1 MALLAF
7 DVAGNACSAAVWS
20 GGRVVS
26 HLYEEMERGQAERLA
41 PMLQS
46 VMDRAALAF
55 SQLQI
60 IGVTV
65 GPGSFT
71 GIRIGLS
78 MAKTLALAIGRPL
91 YGVTT
96 FELQMAVLPPAVW
109 RDGAVMIVLE
119 TKRDDFY
126 VQMYG
131 SNQRPLGPAAA
142 VSSQALASYA
152 TDLTSSKDTLTLAG
166 DGVKRA
172 FDEMENKL
180 GLRLYRQES
189 AAPDARDLARLVVA
203 EAWAGRSPAPPKPF
217 YLRPPD
223 VRRPPS
229 IQRRVER

>member
-7 DVAGNACSAAVWS
+7 DVTGNACSAAVWS
-20 GGRVVS
+20 GGGVVA
-26 HLYEEMERGQAERLA
+26 HVAEEMERGQAERLA

-46 VMDRAALAF
+46 VMEQAALAF
-55 SQLQI
+55 SQLEI
-60 IGVTV
+60 ISVTV

-78 MAKTLALAIGRPL
+78 MAKSLALATGRPI

-96 FELQMAVLPPAVW
+96 FELQMSVLSPAVW
-109 RDGAVMIVLE
+109 RDGPVMIVLE

-126 VQMYG
+126 VQMYDPD
-131 SNQRPLGPAAA
+131 QQPLSPAAA
-142 VSSQALASYA
+142 IPSRTLAPYV
-152 TDLTSSKDTLTLAG
+152 TDLIGSDATLTLAG

-172 FDEMENKL
+172 VAELGNKFD
-180 GLRLYRQES
+180 LRLCQQEG
-189 AAPDARDLARLVVA
+189 ATPDAQDLARLVVA
-203 EAWAGRSPAPPKPF
+203 EAVAGRPPAPPDPF

-229 IQRRVER
+229 IHHSAER

>member
-20 GGRVVS
+20 GGGVVS
-26 HLYEEMERGQAERLA
+26 HVSEDMERGQAERLA

-46 VMDRAALAF
+46 VMDEAALAF

-60 IGVTV
+60 IAVTL

-78 MAKTLALAIGRPL
+78 MAKGLALATGRPL

-96 FELQMAVLPPAVW
+96 FELQMAVLPTAIW
-109 RDGAVMIVLE
+109 GDGPVMIVLE

-126 VQMYG
+126 VQIYG
-131 SNQRPLGPAAA
+131 PNRQPLGPAAA
-142 VSSQALASYA
+142 IPSRALGSYV
-152 TDLTSSKDTLTLAG
+152 TDLTGSEDALTLAG
-166 DGVKRA
+166 NGVKRA
-172 FDEMENKL
+172 LTGMDNKF
-180 GLRLYRQES
+180 GPRLYRQVS
-189 AAPDARDLARLVVA
+189 AVPDARDLAQLVVA
-203 EAWAGRSPAPPKPF
+203 EAGSGRSPVPPNPF

-223 VRRPPS
+223 VQRPPS
-229 IQRRVER
+229 NQRQVER

>member
-20 GGRVVS
+20 GGGVVS
-26 HLYEEMERGQAERLA
+26 HESEEMERGQAERLA
-41 PMLQS
+41 PMLES

-55 SQLQI
+55 SQLKI
-60 IGVTV
+60 IAVTV

-78 MAKTLALAIGRPL
+78 MAKSLALATGCPL

-96 FELQMAVLPPAVW
+96 FALQMAVLPPAVW
-109 RDGAVMIVLE
+109 RDGPVMIVPE

-131 SNQRPLGPAAA
+131 SSQQPLGPAAA
-142 VSSQALASYA
+142 VPSRALASYV
-152 TDLTSSKDTLTLAG
+152 TDLTDSKDALTLVG

-172 FDEMENKL
+172 LTRMDNNI
-180 GLRLYRQES
+180 GPRLYRQVS
-189 AAPDARDLARLVVA
+189 ATPDAQDLARLVAA
-203 EAWAGRSPAPPKPF
+203 EAGSGRSPAPPNPF

-223 VRRPPS
+223 IRRPPS
-229 IQRRVER
+229 TQREVER

>member
-20 GGRVVS
+20 GGGVVS
-26 HLYEEMERGQAERLA
+26 HVSEDMERGQAERLA

-46 VMDRAALAF
+46 VMDEAALAF

-60 IGVTV
+60 IAVTL

-78 MAKTLALAIGRPL
+78 MAKGLALATGRPL

-96 FELQMAVLPPAVW
+96 FELQMAVLPTAIW
-109 RDGAVMIVLE
+109 GDGPVMIVLE

-126 VQMYG
+126 VQVYG
-131 SNQRPLGPAAA
+131 PNQQPLGPAAA
-142 VSSQALASYA
+142 VPSRALASYV
-152 TDLTSSKDTLTLAG
+152 TDLTGSEDALTLAG
-166 DGVKRA
+166 NGVKRA
-172 FDEMENKL
+172 LTGMDNKF
-180 GLRLYRQES
+180 GPRLYRQVS
-189 AAPDARDLARLVVA
+189 AVPDARDLAQLVVA
-203 EAWAGRSPAPPKPF
+203 EAGSGRSPVPPNPF

-223 VRRPPS
+223 VQRPPS
-229 IQRRVER
+229 NQRQVER

>member
-20 GGRVVS
+20 GGGVVS
-26 HLYEEMERGQAERLA
+26 HVSEEMERGQAERLA

-60 IGVTV
+60 IAVTL

-78 MAKTLALAIGRPL
+78 MAKSLALATGRPL

-109 RDGAVMIVLE
+109 RDGPVMIVLE

-131 SNQRPLGPAAA
+131 SNQQPLGPAAA
-142 VSSQALASYA
+142 VPSLALASYV
-152 TDLTSSKDTLTLAG
+152 TDLTGSKDALTLAG

-172 FDEMENKL
+172 LIGMDNKF
-180 GLRLYRQES
+180 GPRLYRQVS
-189 AAPDARDLARLVVA
+189 ASPDARDLARLVVA
-203 EAWAGRSPAPPKPF
+203 EAGSGRSPAPPNPF

-229 IQRRVER
+229 IQRQVER

>member
-20 GGRVVS
+20 GGGVVS
-26 HLYEEMERGQAERLA
+26 HVSEEMERGQAERLA

-60 IGVTV
+60 IAVTL

-78 MAKTLALAIGRPL
+78 MAKSLALATGRPL

-96 FELQMAVLPPAVW
+96 FELQMAVLPSAVW
-109 RDGAVMIVLE
+109 RDGPVMIVLE

-131 SNQRPLGPAAA
+131 SNRQPLGPAAA
-142 VSSQALASYA
+142 VPSQALASYV
-152 TDLTSSKDTLTLAG
+152 TDLTGSEDALTLAG

-172 FDEMENKL
+172 FNQMENKF
-180 GLRLYRQES
+180 GLHLYRQES
-189 AAPDARDLARLVVA
+189 AIPDARDLARLVVA
-203 EAWAGRSPAPPKPF
+203 EAGAGRSPAPPNPF
-217 YLRPPD
+217 YIRPPD

-229 IQRRVER
+229 IQR